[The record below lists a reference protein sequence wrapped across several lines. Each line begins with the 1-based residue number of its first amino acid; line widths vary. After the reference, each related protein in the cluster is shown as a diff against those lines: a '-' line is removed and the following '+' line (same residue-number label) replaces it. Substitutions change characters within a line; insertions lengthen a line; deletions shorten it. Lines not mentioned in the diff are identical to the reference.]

1 MPPSEKLQRLREA
14 GLMVVTPV
22 PAAYEQVIEEM
33 SEEEFDVLRS
43 FTQRLA
49 QVSPAVDSP
58 AVGSPWAVILG
69 PVF

>member
-1 MPPSEKLQRLREA
+1 MSPSEQLQRLREA
-14 GLMVVTPV
+14 GLMIVTPV
-22 PAAYEQVIEEM
+22 PAEYEQVIEEM

-49 QVSPAVDSP
+49 QVSPDVESP
-58 AVGSPWAVILG
+58 AGSPWAVILG